1 MPPHAAPAART
12 ASYPVARTPAGE
24 SLRGISDHTWTT
36 RHGKADTPSRVS
48 PARRARARLWTAA
61 TNWSG
66 DGGGLCRAAATK
78 ATAPVRGAH
87 PVRRP
92 GLAPK
97 AAVRTSPVAVV
108 VLVPSSR
115 PRPVGLVPSS
125 RPRPVGLVPS
135 SRPRPVGLRLA
146 RGPHRTARPAGR
158 CGRAGSAT
166 AAQAERHLRQREVPS
181 RSTATPTAVA
191 RDAVEE
197 RTVYGVV
204 VATAAEGP
212 DPLTTSAASPFA
224 AQLLKQA
231 AAAEDAGSGPWT
243 WWPRPRKTHGAR
255 P

>member
-108 VLVPSSR
+108 V
-115 PRPVGLVPSS
+115 
-125 RPRPVGLVPS
+125 LVPS